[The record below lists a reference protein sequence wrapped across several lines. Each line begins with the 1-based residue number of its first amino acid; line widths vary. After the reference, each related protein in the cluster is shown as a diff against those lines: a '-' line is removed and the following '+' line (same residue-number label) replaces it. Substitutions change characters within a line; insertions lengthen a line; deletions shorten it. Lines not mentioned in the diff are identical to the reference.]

1 MVLTRE
7 EFCLFNVK
15 SKIKLMEMDGQFL
28 TRRICENQYL
38 ISLYEIYGFY
48 IETIY
53 DFSQMKTIR
62 IEPIFSSQIL
72 DLYPIKQDIHLLN

>member
-1 MVLTRE
+1 MVLTKE
-7 EFCLFNVK
+7 EFCLFNVT
-15 SKIKLMEMDGQFL
+15 SRIKLMKMDGQFL
-28 TRRICENQYL
+28 TKRVCEKQYL

-53 DFSQMKTIR
+53 DLSQMKTIR

-72 DLYPIKQDIHLLN
+72 DLYPIKQDKHLLN